1 MRSAADAWA
10 HRDHQPGDHDYVY
23 ADIPDGTR
31 FREHPELGDA
41 ADRSDGALRL
51 AFILYYDD
59 VEVVNPIGA
68 FHGKH
73 KLGLFYWALV
83 NVSQES
89 RMSLKNM
96 NLMTVALESDIDYY
110 GIEQVSIVSVTTL

>member
-1 MRSAADAWA
+1 MDL
-10 HRDHQPGDHDYVY
+10 
-23 ADIPDGTR
+23 PDGAR
-31 FREHPELGDA
+31 FRDHPELGTT

-59 VEVVNPIGA
+59 VEVTNPIGA

-73 KLGLFYWALV
+73 KLGMFYWTLV

-89 RMSLKNM
+89 RMSFKNM
-96 NLMTVALESDIDYY
+96 HLMTVALESDIEYY
-110 GIEQVSIVSVTTL
+110 GIDQV

>member
-1 MRSAADAWA
+1 MYLDL
-10 HRDHQPGDHDYVY
+10 
-23 ADIPDGTR
+23 PDGER
-31 FREHPELGDA
+31 FRNHPELGDN
-41 ADRSDGALRL
+41 ADRSDGSLRL

-73 KLGLFYWALV
+73 KLGLFYWTLV
-83 NVSQES
+83 NLSQER
-89 RMSLKNM
+89 RMSLRNM

-110 GIEQVSIVSVTTL
+110 GIEQACVRYINSTAPPTH